1 MERSDEGLERGV
13 VVEPLAV
20 VVELVVGQDPGD
32 GLAAGLAGPL
42 VVGAV
47 QDGRVGVAA
56 AGGVAAA
63 DVPLR
68 EGAGQGESEPGE
80 LGGGAGGLGLP
91 AWGGRAGSHGP
102 LTRGGDPRPFLNVSG
117 CMV

>member
-1 MERSDEGLERGV
+1 MSDEGLEPAV
-13 VVEPLAV
+13 VVDPLAV

-56 AGGVAAA
+56 AGGGAAA
-63 DVPLR
+63 DVPLG
-68 EGAGQGESEPGE
+68 EGAGQGEPQPGE
-80 LGGGAGGLGLP
+80 LRGDAGGLGLLG
-91 AWGGRAGSHGP
+91 WGGRHASPGRMAP
-102 LTRGGDPRPFLNVSG
+102 
-117 CMV
+117 